1 MAKNLRGLA
10 LVLLVLLLLGGCAL
24 GGSTDQ
30 VESNS
35 TPAPIHVEASPT
47 IQPTAQAAA
56 PLRSSTDPPP
66 TELPTT
72 SPAISASTPKG
83 STPAPESAA
92 DPAANLL
99 GLSLDDFFEESYKQL
114 LLRNPEKL
122 TALGIAGWYGLRN
135 DQLNDLSE
143 SFIRQTQELEAA
155 ILDLLRSYDRDQ
167 LTAEQQISYDVYE
180 WYLDDLVRGHAFTYH
195 NYPVHHFIG
204 SYQDELIRL
213 LTELHPLANRQDAE
227 DYLSRLAQ
235 VDDQVGQLLVG
246 LEKREEIGVIP
257 PKFIV
262 DMTLRDLRDLS
273 RSGARATPF
282 YTAFDK
288 ALTAQEGIGDADRE
302 ALLAEAEEAIDGS
315 VIPAFAAL
323 VEYFEH
329 LQSVATPDAGAWKLP
344 NGDAYYAYLLRNQ
357 TSTGLT
363 PEEIHQLGLAEVA
376 RIQAEI
382 RGLSG
387 QLGYSSDMSMD
398 ELVARVA
405 EDGGYHNV
413 EGQAGKDSLLNAYRA
428 LLDEADQRLDLAFD
442 TRPEADVVVVGDPG
456 FGGGGYYVS
465 ASMDGTRP
473 GAFHTGVGGSW
484 VPKFNMP
491 TIAYHEAIPGH
502 HFQMAIAQEA
512 DLPTF
517 RNDLF
522 FNGYGEGWA
531 LYAERLASELGL
543 YDDDPYGDLGRLHLE
558 LLRAVRLVVDT
569 GIHAEHWTRDEAN
582 AYMDDVMGGWT
593 HEVERYVVMPAQAT
607 GYKVGMLRI
616 LELRQQAMDQLG
628 DDFDLKAFHRVVLG
642 NGSMPLDLLEH
653 RVQDYIDSASL
664 AGAGA
669 GSAGDGRVEGWA
681 VLAQKDDYSDVGMTD
696 LLVDYAGITQLQ
708 QLLEEAGWE
717 PDHISQAR
725 EFDRTSLQAHLDRL
739 AENAD
744 GNDVV
749 FLYVAAHGS
758 YLSDVLG
765 WDDFFAGEWQEIP
778 SQRRL
783 LVIDACQAGKFTS
796 TVSED
801 PAPHLSIAS
810 VAGDEYGWSGLEEEG
825 LPIIGGVFTHY
836 FAAAFDDPDADVDGD
851 ALVSAQ
857 EAARLAEGQQRTYMH
872 DVVFAVPEF
881 VGMYHDFGVFP
892 DEDPAFP
899 HVVVDDAIGE
909 PLYLALDAY
918 P

>member
-1 MAKNLRGLA
+1 MAKNLRKLA

-24 GGSTDQ
+24 GGSTDR

-47 IQPTAQAAA
+47 IQPTAQAATSL
-56 PLRSSTDPPP
+56 PSPTDPPP

-72 SPAISASTPKG
+72 SPATAASTPKG
-83 STPAPESAA
+83 TTPVPESAA
-92 DPAANLL
+92 GPAASLQS
-99 GLSLDDFFEESYKQL
+99 LSVDDFFEESYKQL

-122 TALGIAGWYGLRN
+122 TALGIAGSYGLRN
-135 DQLNDLSE
+135 DQLNNLSDSYFRE
-143 SFIRQTQELEAA
+143 TQELEAT
-155 ILDLLRSYDRDQ
+155 ILDLLRSYDRDL
-167 LTAEQQISYDVYE
+167 LTPEQQISYDVYE
-180 WYLDDLVRGHAFTYH
+180 WYLDDLVRGHTFTYH

-213 LTELHPLANRQDAE
+213 LTELHPLADRQDAE

-262 DMTLRDLRDLS
+262 DMTLGNLRDLS
-273 RSGARATPF
+273 RSGAHATPF
-282 YTAFDK
+282 YTAFDE
-288 ALTAQEGIGDADRE
+288 ALTAQESMDKAERE
-302 ALLAEAEEAIDGS
+302 ALLAEAEEAINGS

-329 LQSVATPDAGAWKLP
+329 LQSVATSDAGAWKLP

-357 TSTGLT
+357 TSTSLT
-363 PEEIHQLGLAEVA
+363 AEEIHQLGLTEVA

-382 RGLSG
+382 RDLSG

-398 ELVARVA
+398 ELMARVA
-405 EDGGYHNV
+405 EDGGHHNV
-413 EGQAGKDSLLNAYRA
+413 EGQAGKDALLNAYRA
-428 LLDEADQRLDLAFD
+428 ILDEANQRLDVAFD
-442 TRPEADVVVVGDPG
+442 IRPEADVVVVGDPG

-502 HFQMAIAQEA
+502 HYQMAIAQEV

-531 LYAERLASELGL
+531 VYAERLASELGL

-569 GIHAEHWTRDEAN
+569 GIHAEHWTRDEAR
-582 AYMDDVMGGWT
+582 AYMADVMGGWT

-607 GYKVGMLRI
+607 GYKIGMLRI
-616 LELRQQAMDQLG
+616 LELRERAMDQLG
-628 DDFDLKAFHRVVLG
+628 DAFDLKAFHRVVLG
-642 NGSMPLDLLEH
+642 SGSMPLDLLER
-653 RVQDYIDSASL
+653 RVQDYID
-664 AGAGA
+664 AGLGGV
-669 GSAGDGRVEGWA
+669 GSVSGGDGVVEGWA

-708 QLLEEAGWE
+708 QLLEGAGWQ
-717 PDHISQAR
+717 PDHIYQAR
-725 EFDRTSLQAHLDRL
+725 EFDRASLQAHLDRL

-758 YLSDVLG
+758 YLSDILG
-765 WDDFFAGEWQEIP
+765 WDDFFASEWQEIP
-778 SQRRL
+778 SPRRL
-783 LVIDACQAGKFTS
+783 LVIDSCQAGKYTS
-796 TVSED
+796 TISED
-801 PAPHLSIAS
+801 PAPYLSIAA
-810 VAGDEYGWSGLEEEG
+810 VAGDEFGWSGLEEEG

-836 FAAAFDDPDADVDGD
+836 FSAAFDDPDADVDGD
-851 ALVSAQ
+851 GLVSAQ
-857 EAARLAEGQQRTYMH
+857 EAARVAEGQQRAYMH

-881 VGMYHDFGVFP
+881 VSTYHDFGIFP

-899 HVVVDDAIGE
+899 HVVLDDTIGE

>member
-1 MAKNLRGLA
+1 MAKNIRGLA
-10 LVLLVLLLLGGCAL
+10 LMLLVLLLLGGCAL
-24 GGSTDQ
+24 GGNTDR
-30 VESNS
+30 VESDS
-35 TPAPIHVEASPT
+35 TTAPIRVEASPT
-47 IQPTAQAAA
+47 FQPTTQAAA
-56 PLRSSTDPPP
+56 PLPSPTDPPP
-66 TELPTT
+66 TELPAT
-72 SPAISASTPKG
+72 SPTTAASTPKG
-83 STPAPESAA
+83 TTPVPELAA
-92 DPAANLL
+92 DPAATLQS
-99 GLSLDDFFEESYKQL
+99 LSVDDFFEESYKKL

-122 TALGIAGWYGLRN
+122 TALGIAGSYGLRN
-135 DQLNDLSE
+135 DQLNDLSDRY
-143 SFIRQTQELEAA
+143 IRETQELEATT
-155 ILDLLRSYDRDQ
+155 LDLLRSYDRDL
-167 LTAEQQISYDVYE
+167 LTPEQQISYDVYE

-213 LTELHPLANRQDAE
+213 LTELHPLTNKQDAE

-246 LEKREEIGVIP
+246 LKKREEIGVIP

-273 RSGARATPF
+273 RSRVRATPF
-282 YTAFDK
+282 YTAFEE
-288 ALTAQEGIGDADRE
+288 ALTVQEGMGDADRE
-302 ALLAEAEEAIDGS
+302 ALLAGAEEAIGAS

-323 VEYFEH
+323 AEYFEH

-382 RGLSG
+382 RNLSG

-398 ELVARVA
+398 GLMARVA

-413 EGQAGKDSLLNAYRA
+413 EGQAGKDALLNQYRTI
-428 LLDEADQRLDLAFD
+428 LDEVDQRLDVAFD
-442 TRPEADVVVVGDPG
+442 IRPEADVVVIGDPG

-484 VPKFNMP
+484 VPRFNMP

-569 GIHAEHWTRDEAN
+569 GIHAEHWTRDEAR

-607 GYKVGMLRI
+607 GYKIGMLRI
-616 LELRQQAMDQLG
+616 LELRQRAMDQLG

-642 NGSMPLDLLEH
+642 SGSMPLDLLEH
-653 RVQDYIDSASL
+653 RVQDYINTEL
-664 AGAGA
+664 GGI
-669 GSAGDGRVEGWA
+669 GSAPGGDGPVEGWA
-681 VLAQKDDYSDVGMTD
+681 VLAEKDDYSDVGMTD
-696 LLVDYAGITQLQ
+696 LLVDWIGITQLH
-708 QLLEEAGWE
+708 QLLVEAGWD
-717 PDHISQAR
+717 PDHIYLAR
-725 EFDRTSLQAHLDRL
+725 EFDRTSLQAHLAQV

-783 LVIDACQAGKFTS
+783 LVIDACQAGKYTS
-796 TVSED
+796 IVSED
-801 PAPHLSIAS
+801 PAPYLSIAA

-851 ALVSAQ
+851 GLVSAQ
-857 EAARLAEGQQRTYMH
+857 EAARLAEGQQRAYMH

-881 VGMYHDFGVFP
+881 VGMYHDFGISP
-892 DEDPAFP
+892 DEDPDFP
-899 HVVVDDAIGE
+899 HVVVDDTIGE
-909 PLYLALDAY
+909 PLFLALDAY